1 MELTQEKADEVL
13 AEREEELIPDNMN
26 FGVEAIP
33 LTQRPTLSEEEMES
47 MLSSDYDL
55 AGDPSN
61 IVRQYNP
68 SSGQFVEAPQGAST
82 SIKNV
87 YQQISNGEKA
97 ESLFGDT
104 VIDDDRYATL
114 FGTKIFGDLSDSE
127 NLIGQLKRMAAT
139 GLDMSVGVTGAYL
152 QTAGELAE
160 AREPFAGFKDPFDFK
175 RMVSEA
181 TPTGFMGRVLS
192 QIDDLTGLDASDE
205 FIRAGAFLQGA
216 NDMMIAEWGL
226 REQEPTWIGLIGE
239 GAVSL
244 AASVGLFY
252 VTGNPVAS
260 TAYFQTLQE
269 TDAYKAA
276 IDSGMDVR
284 DAAFYSSIEGTAT
297 AALEYIGLSVLMK
310 SIGGKGANAV
320 KGFFSEGTQEF
331 SQELVE
337 VSGRMFAGIEEIP
350 EEDSDWEQIV
360 NRLGISFTVGGFLGA
375 TAGMAL
381 GKSDPPLKAVPEHE
395 GEVNRDK
402 IYIMKPDGTAEL
414 SLGALERSIAKDVN
428 TLATIASD
436 SNNEVP
442 SLAPAQEIKKKRK
455 IVEQIINDFMNG
467 VAVDPAMH
475 STKEMRKKVQTV
487 IDKMNTNRM
496 EVGNAV
502 RIGKLRV
509 LQQQLSE
516 EQAKLSEI
524 ERAGEEFVI
533 KFRESFRDKGIS
545 EETQSLVDAVSEILS
560 DIDESTQRA
569 IESGQDPFDVIF
581 DRRRQEISEAIELVD
596 EAEYEV
602 LIDEMREDQD
612 FQWQLEEHVRF
623 KSIQKQAARKVEKTE
638 DLIDRIATVESLGGE
653 EALTRLTREK
663 ITIRAG
669 ILKKLEEFGYNNFF
683 KAMKLSRRMTLIEH
697 GAVNKE
703 LKNFLKSVMDSLP
716 SRKDDPLGLSKRE
729 KDFIQKGMQN
739 YLMRRKAI
747 ATQEDLLALLPGL
760 QQKASMLIE
769 KVYKD
774 KFKALTEGDII
785 AKYNKKD
792 KSGRKVTAKYGA
804 LANDAISVMAA
815 IYNGEVTPESVL
827 NNLSKDTVATE
838 GNGLVM
844 AYAIMKAV
852 ERDTKPGQTGVTS
865 SEWGTFYDNFNN
877 FLGIGK
883 RSRNEYLEN
892 KKATKEKDVSD
903 SVDALK
909 TIPQGKDGIVRRVMR
924 KSSYIIPDPIW
935 DGTKSIKDWASGKA
949 AILSLHYNTI
959 IELFGLENTVFGT
972 QIEHDKKFRE
982 RVFYWNERFND
993 MVKSS
998 GMFSKTFNKNKFKI
1012 STKREKGKAY
1022 SVGELL
1028 TIYMYSLNQAT
1039 RKRLVEENGISE
1051 QDLGRIEEYLGAEG
1065 IEVANQIIRLYDE
1078 MYINDI
1084 NPAYRREYGHNL
1096 AKIEF
1101 YTPVNIAGGTQDDQF
1116 SIMDHMFDTNKPG
1129 YFNARYG
1136 AGELSIE
1143 DALFNY
1149 GKYVRGMQSW
1159 VVYHSFYERVKNIL
1173 NDADFKFNFEK
1184 KFGKIN
1190 FNALKVYSDKLK
1202 NNQNG
1207 SLFFG
1212 DGTTRM
1218 ILSNF
1223 ITSRIGGAAQITWK
1237 QMITGAL
1244 SIGDINPYNWGK
1256 YMLEFHR
1263 NPIEIFKM
1271 LQEHDTLKYRGAGF
1285 MDPETSAS
1293 FGENKKF
1300 LPSKLSVTGSKV
1312 KDITTL
1318 NVRVGDQYA
1327 VAAGAY
1333 AIMRDA
1339 ESKGIPRERA
1349 LDIGMDW
1356 AERTQQSSLPSNRTP
1371 FSVSADGNALL
1382 RLMAVFSTSPIAL
1395 FNYEVMAMKQYSSGK
1410 ITRLQMLRKVSVVH
1424 SLALLFGWISS
1435 GFDDEDFTISDAFFY
1450 FMLGPASAIP
1460 IMGDIL
1466 SLIGA
1471 KATEVVTGE
1480 EPDYIK
1486 DTGLADNP
1494 LLDVYKNTMGSIKNE
1509 EYVEAFA
1516 ESVGLLT
1523 GVPAENLHDMS
1534 LGVGELV
1541 GSSGADG
1548 WLKLQGF
1555 SDYVV
1560 EKQENSS
1567 GDSGD
1572 EEIVF
1577 TGGM

>member
-139 GLDMSVGVTGAYL
+139 GLDMSVGVAGAYL

-181 TPTGFMGRVLS
+181 TPTGFMARVLS

-226 REQEPTWIGLIGE
+226 REEEPTWIGLIGE

-337 VSGRMFAGIEEIP
+337 ISGRMFADIEEIP
-350 EEDSDWEQIV
+350 EEEIV

-375 TAGMAL
+375 TTGVAF

-402 IYIMKPDGTAEL
+402 IYIMKPDGTVEL

-455 IVEQIINDFMNG
+455 IVEKIINDFMNG
-467 VAVDPAMH
+467 VAVDPVMH
-475 STKEMRKKVQTV
+475 STKEMRKKVQAV
-487 IDKMNTNRM
+487 IDKMKTNRM
-496 EVGNAV
+496 EVGDAV
-502 RIGKLRV
+502 RAGKLLV
-509 LQQQLSE
+509 LQEQLIQ

-524 ERAGEEFVI
+524 EQKGEELAR
-533 KFRESFRDKGIS
+533 KHHEKYKDRGYSQ
-545 EETQSLVDAVSEILS
+545 ETLDTIDAVAQL
-560 DIDESTQRA
+560 IDEIDQEMQDVDTTSADGETIPLHKLFGA
-569 IESGQDPFDVIF
+569 IREQYN
-581 DRRRQEISEAIELVD
+581 EIAEFID
-596 EAEYEV
+596 EAEYMSLV
-602 LIDEMREDQD
+602 DELQEDQEYID
-612 FQWQLEEHVRF
+612 SLQELAGYKRIE
-623 KSIQKQAARKVEKTE
+623 KQYARQVEKTE

-683 KAMKLSRRMTLIEH
+683 KAMKLSRRMTLTEH

-703 LKNFLKSVMDSLP
+703 LKKFLKSVMDSLP

-729 KDFIQKGMQN
+729 KDVIQKGMQN

-844 AYAIMKAV
+844 AYAIIKAV
-852 ERDTKPGQTGVTS
+852 ERDTEPGQTGVTS

-883 RSRNEYLEN
+883 ESRNKYLSK
-892 KKATKEKDVSD
+892 KKATKKRDVKD
-903 SVDALK
+903 SVDALN
-909 TIPQGKDGIVRRVMR
+909 TIPQGKDGIVRRVIR

-959 IELFGLENTVFGT
+959 VELFGLENTVFGT

-1022 SVGELL
+1022 SVGQLL

-1084 NPAYRREYGHNL
+1084 NPAYRQEYGHNL

-1101 YTPVNIAGGTQDDQF
+1101 YTPVNIAGGTKDDQF
-1116 SIMDHMFDTNKPG
+1116 SIMDHMFDTDRPG
-1129 YFNARYG
+1129 YFSARYG
-1136 AGELSIE
+1136 TGELSIE

-1173 NDADFKFNFEK
+1173 NDPDFKFNFEK

-1212 DGTTRM
+1212 DAKTRM

-1223 ITSRIGGAAQITWK
+1223 ITSRIGGAPQITWK
-1237 QMITGAL
+1237 QMTTAAL
-1244 SIGDINPYNWGK
+1244 SLGDINNPYNWGK

-1300 LPSKLSVTGSKV
+1300 LPSKLIVTGSKV
-1312 KDITTL
+1312 KDVTTL

-1395 FNYEVMAMKQYSSGK
+1395 FNYEVMAMKQHSSGK

-1460 IMGDIL
+1460 IMGDML

-1494 LLDVYKNTMGSIKNE
+1494 ILDVYKNTIGSLNNE

-1516 ESVGLLT
+1516 EVVGILT

-1560 EKQENSS
+1560 EKQKD
-1567 GDSGD
+1567 GSGD
-1572 EEIVF
+1572 EEVVF